1 MRWLSFY
8 QNYFPLKEGLLKQ
21 NVICPFH
28 ADKEP
33 SCSLDLEEGLWYCH
47 SCQMGGDVFSFY
59 MKYNNCSFTVAKNAI
74 LGNDKVPVLTPTE
87 VEVAHSNLL
96 QSEQLQQLLLIKR
109 GWTLETIKDFK
120 LGWTDERVFIPI
132 YDDRNALVNIRK
144 YDVLHKTKEKFKG
157 VVGFNTIRLYPLR
170 NLVHDIVII
179 NAGEPDCILAC
190 QLGLPSVTFTGGE
203 GAFRAEL
210 LPLFKNKQVYICYDV
225 DDKGKTSAKNL
236 SKRLLEF
243 AKTVNIIHLPK
254 ELPDNGDFTDLFMR
268 CCDNNIDF
276 EETWNRL
283 IGNATLIEKEQVDT
297 GVYYEPVDFY
307 EAVKDQYYNKDIT
320 FKAISIGK
328 NFSPFFAPKKIT
340 LQCEF
345 TKGDSCKGC
354 KLFATGGTYVFEI
367 SDYDSLDLIK
377 CSQGEQRNR
386 IKTLCGIT
394 GCNQFKMD
402 METQTIEEIFVAPII
417 DSERI
422 DRQFIIRKV
431 YSKSW
436 NIQLNKTYKFL
447 GKTIP
452 DAKTQ
457 EATHIFDQQL
467 PELTDLDTFQLE
479 KDDVQKLKLFN
490 PINDTF
496 EALDQKIKDI
506 CYDLAYN
513 VPEVIVGRENLIL
526 ACDLVFHSVLRF
538 KFLGSLV
545 EKGWVEL
552 LVLGDTRT
560 GKTKTAVKL
569 CRHYKVGEYITLE
582 SATLPGLVGG
592 MSQVGR
598 DIMFSWGVLPIN
610 DGRAVI
616 LDEVNG
622 LDVNAISNLS
632 AIRDNGV
639 AERTVVG
646 STRKTNARVRIIW
659 ISNPRSSGMRL
670 SHYSS
675 GVEAIRELI
684 GRSEDIS
691 RFDFALI
698 VAKEDVDI
706 HFINKHEHAKP
717 MHIYTQE
724 LCNKCLMW
732 AWSRKEN
739 DVKFTS
745 EAENAI
751 LKYAVEMSEIYSD
764 VIPLVQG
771 SVQRIKLAKLSVAL
785 ACRLFSTEDG
795 VKVLVKK
802 CHVDYVVQF
811 LYDIYNSTYFG
822 YKDYSENRREESNVT
837 EKARIKQI
845 INALDDK
852 ENFITKMLSTNAIL
866 FDDLKDFSGNTKD
879 QTSELKSFLVS
890 HNCLKRKKTFYFK
903 SPEFI
908 KLLKEMLSDMR
919 EETPF

>member
-1 MRWLSFY
+1 
-8 QNYFPLKEGLLKQ
+8 
-21 NVICPFH
+21 
-28 ADKEP
+28 
-33 SCSLDLEEGLWYCH
+33 
-47 SCQMGGDVFSFY
+47 
-59 MKYNNCSFTVAKNAI
+59 
-74 LGNDKVPVLTPTE
+74 
-87 VEVAHSNLL
+87 
-96 QSEQLQQLLLIKR
+96 
-109 GWTLETIKDFK
+109 
-120 LGWTDERVFIPI
+120 
-132 YDDRNALVNIRK
+132 
-144 YDVLHKTKEKFKG
+144 
-157 VVGFNTIRLYPLR
+157 
-170 NLVHDIVII
+170 
-179 NAGEPDCILAC
+179 
-190 QLGLPSVTFTGGE
+190 
-203 GAFRAEL
+203 
-210 LPLFKNKQVYICYDV
+210 
-225 DDKGKTSAKNL
+225 
-236 SKRLLEF
+236 
-243 AKTVNIIHLPK
+243 
-254 ELPDNGDFTDLFMR
+254 
-268 CCDNNIDF
+268 
-276 EETWNRL
+276 
-283 IGNATLIEKEQVDT
+283 
-297 GVYYEPVDFY
+297 
-307 EAVKDQYYNKDIT
+307 
-320 FKAISIGK
+320 
-328 NFSPFFAPKKIT
+328 
-340 LQCEF
+340 
-345 TKGDSCKGC
+345 
-354 KLFATGGTYVFEI
+354 
-367 SDYDSLDLIK
+367 
-377 CSQGEQRNR
+377 
-386 IKTLCGIT
+386 
-394 GCNQFKMD
+394 
-402 METQTIEEIFVAPII
+402 
-417 DSERI
+417 
-422 DRQFIIRKV
+422 
-431 YSKSW
+431 
-436 NIQLNKTYKFL
+436 
-447 GKTIP
+447 
-452 DAKTQ
+452 
-457 EATHIFDQQL
+457 
-467 PELTDLDTFQLE
+467 
-479 KDDVQKLKLFN
+479 
-490 PINDTF
+490 
-496 EALDQKIKDI
+496 
-506 CYDLAYN
+506 
-513 VPEVIVGRENLIL
+513 
-526 ACDLVFHSVLRF
+526 
-538 KFLGSLV
+538 
-545 EKGWVEL
+545 
-552 LVLGDTRT
+552 
-560 GKTKTAVKL
+560 
-569 CRHYKVGEYITLE
+569 
-582 SATLPGLVGG
+582 
-592 MSQVGR
+592 
-598 DIMFSWGVLPIN
+598 MFSWGVLPIN